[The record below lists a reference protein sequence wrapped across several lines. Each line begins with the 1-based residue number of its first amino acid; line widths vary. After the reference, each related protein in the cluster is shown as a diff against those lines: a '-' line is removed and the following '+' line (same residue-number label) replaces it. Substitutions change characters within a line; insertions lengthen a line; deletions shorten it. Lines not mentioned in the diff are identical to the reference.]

1 MFFIVVVV
9 INCIVI
15 IIIIIIISSSSS
27 SSSSSSFSCHGSHVW
42 PIIYLIS
49 QRSKQ
54 LFDSRFLN
62 VVKWQ
67 CIIFFGG
74 IFYKRCFC

>member
-15 IIIIIIISSSSS
+15 IIFIIIS

-42 PIIYLIS
+42 PIIYVI
-49 QRSKQ
+49 SKQ

-67 CIIFFGG
+67 CIIFLFGD
-74 IFYKRCFC
+74 IL